1 MRRDD
6 ANTARRSVRT
16 WPILGDDQAAAAVR
30 RVAKCSGP
38 GRYALRQWTP
48 QTKESRVQRQAL
60 SVERLRLRTALLQ
73 RLA

>member
-1 MRRDD
+1 MRR
-6 ANTARRSVRT
+6 RRKYSSAEVYELAD
-16 WPILGDDQAAAAVR
+16 LGDDQAAAAVR

-73 RLA
+73 RL